1 MLLKLGV
8 LVAII
13 AAVIFGFRIIERRIK
28 GAKAP
33 QAPTVA
39 PPIDDSQAMARC
51 ATCQTYV
58 PAEGARGCGRAEC
71 PYPA

>member
-13 AAVIFGFRIIERRIK
+13 AAVMFGFRIIERRIK
-28 GAKAP
+28 GAKTP
-33 QAPTVA
+33 QTPTAA

-51 ATCQTYV
+51 DTCQTYV
-58 PAEGARGCGRAEC
+58 PAEGARGCGRADC
-71 PYPA
+71 PYRA

>member
-1 MLLKLGV
+1 MLLKLVV
-8 LVAII
+8 LAAII
-13 AAVIFGFRIIERRIK
+13 AAVFIGYRVIDRRIK

-33 QAPTVA
+33 QAPTAA
-39 PPIDDSQAMARC
+39 PPAVDSQAMARC

-58 PAEGARGCGRAEC
+58 PAEGASGCGRADC